1 MQFSVLEKCPM
12 PSNRLFDISRIN
24 ESPTLS
30 PCTVYFD
37 GMCPVCSHE
46 IAAYRQ
52 LRGGEDID
60 WVDASR
66 CDASVLI
73 ADLDRASAMRRLHVR
88 RSDGTLVSG
97 AAAFVE
103 IWKQLPAFAWLARIC
118 ANRTTLL
125 ALDKLYDGFL
135 LLRRYW
141 RAPSVA
147 RDSSLDKFHR

>member
-1 MQFSVLEKCPM
+1 MTLNKSQA
-12 PSNRLFDISRIN
+12 ISRV
-24 ESPTLS
+24 ESFPS
-30 PCTVYFD
+30 AAQCTVFFD
-37 GMCPVCSHE
+37 GACPVRSLE
-46 IAAYRQ
+46 IAAYR
-52 LRGGEDID
+52 LLKGGDAFIK

-73 ADLDRASAMRRLHVR
+73 ADLDQASAMRRLHVR

-97 AAAFVE
+97 ASAFVE

>member
-1 MQFSVLEKCPM
+1 MTLNKSQA
-12 PSNRLFDISRIN
+12 ISRV
-24 ESPTLS
+24 ESFPS
-30 PCTVYFD
+30 AAQCTVFFD
-37 GMCPVCSHE
+37 GACPVRSLE
-46 IAAYRQ
+46 IAAYR
-52 LRGGEDID
+52 LLKGGDAFK

-73 ADLDRASAMRRLHVR
+73 ADLDQASAMRRLHVR
-88 RSDGTLVSG
+88 RSDGTLVSD

>member
-1 MQFSVLEKCPM
+1 MTLNKSQA
-12 PSNRLFDISRIN
+12 ISRV
-24 ESPTLS
+24 ESFPS
-30 PCTVYFD
+30 AARCTVFFD
-37 GMCPVCSHE
+37 GACPVRSLE
-46 IAAYRQ
+46 IAAYR
-52 LRGGEDID
+52 LLKGGDAFIK

-97 AAAFVE
+97 AVAFVE

>member
-1 MQFSVLEKCPM
+1 
-12 PSNRLFDISRIN
+12 
-24 ESPTLS
+24 
-30 PCTVYFD
+30 
-37 GMCPVCSHE
+37 
-46 IAAYRQ
+46 
-52 LRGGEDID
+52 
-60 WVDASR
+60 
-66 CDASVLI
+66 
-73 ADLDRASAMRRLHVR
+73 MRRLHVR

-103 IWKQLPAFAWLARIC
+103 IWKQLHAFAWLARVC